1 MKLLCLVTKYKWL
14 IDINIQIRY
23 FPEGIDIYYE
33 NVGGRTLDAVLLNM
47 REHGR
52 ITVCGMISQYNLSQP
67 EGVTNLTSLIYKR
80 IRMEGFNVTDFNHLY
95 PKFLEFVLPHIREGK
110 IVYVED
116 IAEGLENG
124 PAALVGLFSG
134 RNVGKQVLVIA
145 RE

>member
-1 MKLLCLVTKYKWL
+1 
-14 IDINIQIRY
+14 
-23 FPEGIDIYYE
+23 
-33 NVGGRTLDAVLLNM
+33 
-47 REHGR
+47 
-52 ITVCGMISQYNLSQP
+52 
-67 EGVTNLTSLIYKR
+67 
-80 IRMEGFNVTDFNHLY
+80 MEGFNSADFFPIY

-134 RNVGKQVLVIA
+134 CNVGKQVLVIA